1 MKTFKDY
8 LVEFDTPTIYCDMDG
23 VLVDFVKY
31 TSEHLGQ
38 RFTDEAWTELPTD
51 MFYRMPPMSDA
62 KVLWNFIGKYDPFIL
77 TAVPKKSPERGPVSE
92 RAADDKKRWMNKH
105 FRVNDAKVHA
115 VLRKHKSNFAKDG
128 KDGRPNLLIDD
139 HSKNVE
145 AFKRAGGL
153 GIVHTS
159 ARNTI
164 KELRKL
170 GYK

>member
-1 MKTFKDY
+1 MKSFKDY
-8 LVEFDTPTIYCDMDG
+8 LVEFDTPQIYCDMDG

-38 RFTDEAWTELPTD
+38 PFTDEKWTELPTD
-51 MFYRMPPMSDA
+51 MFYQMPPMSDA

-77 TAVPKKSPERGPVSE
+77 TAVPRKSIERGPVSE
-92 RAADDKKRWMNKH
+92 RAADDKKRWMKKH
-105 FRVNDAKVHA
+105 FRVNDAKIYA
-115 VLRKHKSNFAKDG
+115 VLRKFKYKFAKDV
-128 KDGRPNLLIDD
+128 KDGRQKLLIDD
-139 HSKNVE
+139 HAKNVE
-145 AFKRAGGL
+145 GFKKAGGL

-159 ARNTI
+159 AINTI